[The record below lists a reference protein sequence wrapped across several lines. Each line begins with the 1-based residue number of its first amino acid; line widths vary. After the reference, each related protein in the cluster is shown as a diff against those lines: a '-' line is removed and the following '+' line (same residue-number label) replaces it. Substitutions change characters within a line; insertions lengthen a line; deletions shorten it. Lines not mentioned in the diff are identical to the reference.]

1 MSQLFYIGQKK
12 YNIPD
17 NLVSRF
23 IEDYPDAEKAYRYK
37 VGDKKYAIPES
48 INDTFKSQYPDAKPY
63 FPQLENPL
71 GYTTESIQNIMQSE
85 RGMPKDYGDD
95 VTLKVKDVSTL
106 AENLKRVVNAEALP
120 DSTKTVAKQ
129 SRIRD
134 ENENKMGFWEG
145 ASQDILEKIP
155 FSPAGILKLID
166 LQNATI
172 RLDLLERGDDYGYR
186 MYEKVPAYSMTT
198 MGGIAPVMGAGATP
212 ESDIKLINDYFNKV
226 AERERRGSSTGGKI
240 GAGLSVLPAWMIEFM
255 VTGGL
260 KNIVEKGTYNFLE
273 NRLKSQIINKT
284 LSSVAGSAA
293 RTTLGMP
300 HRVIESSL
308 RRSIENPDEGWA
320 TALAKG
326 WGETFIEVASEETG
340 GTITKIL
347 GKGLTKLP
355 FGSKFINAIRKVHPR
370 GSQPGFASELLTKG
384 GYSNIIGELGEERVA
399 TILHAIANTNDF
411 GLGKD
416 SNIIDRLSAGI
427 SQDWSNIPVELVVLG
442 VPGAAK
448 LVSQYAEV
456 KSLKD
461 KVDNP
466 ATKEKLQTELN
477 NIREQVDNVLEKSS
491 GVIVNEG
498 DIPILKTVPT
508 ELQSLYQKQTDLY
521 RQLKSEENPNK
532 IHSLESQLDPLTD
545 QINSYVYGKPKVEAG
560 KVETKSV
567 PEEGGLILPTDISN
581 KIKSDK
587 VQELEKQY
595 SKTES
600 ILKRVKKPET
610 RARLEGELDNIS
622 KQLEIALE
630 TAKPTEESTVA
641 GIKPQEAEQTI
652 PEQGAKPIAEPQVMP
667 VAQQT
672 PETKAEMPT
681 KPEKPAEAVKSALEK
696 AQVSE
701 SFANR
706 YKIVE
711 TPLSEINIDVK
722 SYQNRGEAYSQ
733 ETYDSILNDIRKG
746 EFDWKRFKPIV
757 LWDNPK
763 TGTRDLLEGHS
774 RKAAFEQAVKEGY
787 TEFETI
793 PSYIAKGGT
802 FEEAQR
808 FAKEQSNVGQT
819 REMDYERAKI
829 YRSDRE
835 GGMSKKDILAKA
847 VNLEGRRAAP
857 YIVRLSHLDP
867 RGDSI
872 RLIESLKNSADKN
885 EVGRAEK
892 IADWIGRARDKY
904 PELTNLHETEIFK
917 WLFGDQDNVGMAIR
931 FNTVNQFLDR
941 VDAVVNRIGF
951 EQDKPLNIKNLS
963 VKSEGELQ
971 YAEEISNID
980 KELKQANKH
989 RADIA
994 TRLSEQGLNP
1004 DEISKNEIHRQAT
1017 ADVVAL
1023 ERNLERLRLGESNVK
1038 AESRKQT
1045 NLFDSAIKLTKTELK
1060 NEGLTDEQVRRTES
1074 VFSGRKESEIADF
1087 ESKIESIQAQEK
1099 PRPENP
1105 KPSRTTGEEVRAGI
1119 NTAKPAEKLS
1129 VSTIPDAK
1137 YIGMQERPD
1146 GTKFPLFNITKEG
1159 HPRQGSTV
1167 SAETLKKLNLNV
1179 PEVPK
1184 PEVTQKPSESIYNTA
1199 KTKFDQMIAKS
1210 SPEMIEK
1217 ANENYI
1223 TVADKFADKY
1233 VNKEQNPELHKQI
1246 HDIYYDYF
1254 RKLDKPL
1261 NIDVKRATEDFN
1273 DLRAIVAGYDSEL
1286 SNKELSAG
1294 KRSEYQNARQEA
1306 IKKMKSLNE
1315 KYKLD
1320 AGEFNL
1326 QLFPGS
1332 KALSKW
1338 LQSKLPKSDAGIVDN
1353 LIAQQNELNQRLKKL
1368 TKGSREYNLL
1378 DQELQSISDNINKIS
1393 KGVIPPS
1400 PEDNIKIDN
1409 AIKDE
1414 KDARNRLLAKAHVIE
1429 KQKHI
1434 SPEKSKRIKNKLFG
1448 SKSLADATNEQISTY
1463 MEIINNNGKHK
1474 KLINPTIRKTLQNKT
1489 MDMPDRIIQER
1500 DAYKFSNKVLEAES
1514 GKNVITTKLTETKWV
1529 ESLHKFKQVFRW
1541 SEAIQRKTGKKV
1553 YDGVES
1559 LRTCDGMFEKHYNDI
1574 LNKLPNEYHNLTKEE
1589 RESITDWLKDSTIK
1603 ITPKAKKIAVAFKEV
1618 WYDTDM
1624 AKLIL
1629 RVNRFQEWLIN
1640 PSQMYIKGVP
1650 ESELQRLK
1658 TIWMRDGDLALIEA
1672 IKNVKGFT
1680 IEKDYSPDITAID
1693 ELPLFVPIGVDKG
1706 LLQTKSGDGGKY
1718 TERDAVKVFN
1728 KKLRSDLKILYLND
1742 AIRSMNRFTGDA
1754 DLPEGVRKDISNYLR
1769 NYVHAD
1775 EPFFGEKVTS
1785 LVVQAALTTPK
1796 NWFRDSFQRL
1806 NVISYTR
1813 PADIPKRTSQ
1823 LIGSFVKRGAINIDK
1838 SKSWKSAPEFVK
1850 NYFEVR
1856 VSESSAINHEF
1867 MGMASHPILSRM
1879 GKIGE
1884 TTKQI
1889 LRTSSKIDMANRWS
1903 NFAPIYKD
1911 VRIALESGKSFD
1923 KIKQRIY
1930 WNHLSGELKKNL
1942 LPEIDSKNYD
1952 YVSLRIA
1959 EEIASGKT
1967 QWRYG
1972 LHEKSIQEQKPI
1984 WHFLLRVT
1992 TYSRSNI
1999 EAVIDDAKT
2008 LGNGIVSGDVK
2019 QFYSGFQAIVGR
2031 LMLQYAIGEFI
2042 VQPVLGK
2049 RKDYGYGTDIMEVFD
2064 PELGGIANSVVGFY
2078 SGLEKP
2084 LTDIGDNLIKNYVT
2098 GEINDEEF
2106 TKIQNKAINNLIK
2119 NVDTITYSTI
2129 VGYRQILWMLE
2140 GIYGIDKIRPFRDTY
2155 EQVVKDKGW
2164 NNRRIERDAW
2174 EILRHTVFG
2183 TDSDETLEEKRW

>member
-1 MSQLFYIGQKK
+1 MEQLFYLGGKRYK
-12 YNIPD
+12 VPD
-17 NLVSRF
+17 KLVSRF
-23 IEDYPDAEKAYRYK
+23 VEDYPDAEKAKRYK
-37 VGDKKYAIPES
+37 IGDKKYTVPES
-48 INDTFKSQYPDAKPY
+48 IDSDFREQYPDAKPY

-1146 GTKFPLFNITKEG
+1146 GSKFPLFNITKEG

-1167 SAETLKKLNLNV
+1167 SAETLKELNLKI
-1179 PEVPK
+1179 PEMPK
-1184 PEVTQKPSESIYNTA
+1184 QTTQKLSPDQRRAVEEIKTLQDYISNNDAQTKAGLPESKKAEY
-1199 KTKFDQMIAKS
+1199 TKAR
-1210 SPEMIEK
+1210 K
-1217 ANENYI
+1217 AALDRIDYLNK
-1223 TVADKFADKY
+1223 KF
-1233 VNKEQNPELHKQI
+1233 NLE
-1246 HDIYYDYF
+1246 
-1254 RKLDKPL
+1254 
-1261 NIDVKRATEDFN
+1261 
-1273 DLRAIVAGYDSEL
+1273 
-1286 SNKELSAG
+1286 
-1294 KRSEYQNARQEA
+1294 
-1306 IKKMKSLNE
+1306 
-1315 KYKLD
+1315 
-1320 AGEFNL
+1320 AGEYNI
-1326 QLFPGS
+1326 QLFPGARKLS
-1332 KALSKW
+1332 KAIEKEISTNKQIIATLEGQQKAITAKRDKYQRSTDKWNSLDNDAQGISDKINALSKSMSEKRTEI
-1338 LQSKLPKSDAGIVDN
+1338 LGVKESPKD
-1353 LIAQQNELNQRLKKL
+1353 
-1368 TKGSREYNLL
+1368 
-1378 DQELQSISDNINKIS
+1378 
-1393 KGVIPPS
+1393 
-1400 PEDNIKIDN
+1400 
-1409 AIKDE
+1409 
-1414 KDARNRLLAKAHVIE
+1414 
-1429 KQKHI
+1429 
-1434 SPEKSKRIKNKLFG
+1434 
-1448 SKSLADATNEQISTY
+1448 
-1463 MEIINNNGKHK
+1463 
-1474 KLINPTIRKTLQNKT
+1474 RKTMLAYAH
-1489 MDMPDRIIQER
+1489 ILER
-1500 DAYKFSNKVLEAES
+1500 DAAKRGINYTD
-1514 GKNVITTKLTETKWV
+1514 I
-1529 ESLHKFKQVFRW
+1529 
-1541 SEAIQRKTGKKV
+1541 KK
-1553 YDGVES
+1553 DIGVES
-1559 LRTCDGMFEKHYNDI
+1559 LKDANNYQLNDYINKLKPIPKTIGKEVQRKSVSESLTDQEWEAEPVLARISRKTKQNLKSFADLKSGIVESMEHSLNTKFGKATKEFVTLKRAAELQINGRVNPLTSRLEQLYSKIPIKERNALKQIIENPDAIKHSQAAQDFVDWYRAADNEMFNAGKIINPDVKYIKNHFPVVLKPATVNIDLNSEYGEKVVDFVAKNLRIRTNTNVTNAQAKDYLIKYFNNYKKHGSNSLYGVFIESGRWKHDYPIELHRERVLPEIFYENNVYNVLHKYLYSSWEAIEYAKLFGKAEGEYKYKKIDDLLKRVESDGYDAELARDMIATVLHLKSFSHNEQMAVKMATDLTTLLLSGKTSIKNIGD
-1574 LNKLPNEYHNLTKEE
+1574 LNKTISLTNEKNVIEYFLKSMVSKEE
-1589 RESITDWLKDSTIK
+1589 RQLARDIIGSKDIFMKSLEEAGITGKVAEVYTKMILFQKSEKLVRKSTAMSAIHWCEHTVNHYNPQKSNKFQDYLKRRFTELSRGLDIDGVKNAGGLTREQKIRIGLNAIGMTQPTSALDKPYYWESKAIGQMATRFKPFGHKSLRFAKDFTLKEMAKGNPLPFMRWVAWGIAMGYTTDQLTQFIFPKDDEGERQTA
-1603 ITPKAKKIAVAFKEV
+1603 AKFALNLVEDFASSGHLGFLGDLIFMVKYAGWYSPVIGFAFGPLASVSVDNAVATVQTASNIIEKKPVPLEPIIKQGVKYTVKRVPFAGEK
-1618 WYDTDM
+1618 WYRD
-1624 AKLIL
+1624 IL
-1629 RVNRFQEWLIN
+1629 DNINRD
-1640 PSQMYIKGVP
+1640 
-1650 ESELQRLK
+1650 QRL
-1658 TIWMRDGDLALIEA
+1658 R
-1672 IKNVKGFT
+1672 
-1680 IEKDYSPDITAID
+1680 
-1693 ELPLFVPIGVDKG
+1693 
-1706 LLQTKSGDGGKY
+1706 
-1718 TERDAVKVFN
+1718 
-1728 KKLRSDLKILYLND
+1728 
-1742 AIRSMNRFTGDA
+1742 
-1754 DLPEGVRKDISNYLR
+1754 
-1769 NYVHAD
+1769 
-1775 EPFFGEKVTS
+1775 
-1785 LVVQAALTTPK
+1785 
-1796 NWFRDSFQRL
+1796 
-1806 NVISYTR
+1806 
-1813 PADIPKRTSQ
+1813 
-1823 LIGSFVKRGAINIDK
+1823 GSR
-1838 SKSWKSAPEFVK
+1838 
-1850 NYFEVR
+1850 
-1856 VSESSAINHEF
+1856 
-1867 MGMASHPILSRM
+1867 
-1879 GKIGE
+1879 
-1884 TTKQI
+1884 
-1889 LRTSSKIDMANRWS
+1889 
-1903 NFAPIYKD
+1903 
-1911 VRIALESGKSFD
+1911 
-1923 KIKQRIY
+1923 
-1930 WNHLSGELKKNL
+1930 
-1942 LPEIDSKNYD
+1942 
-1952 YVSLRIA
+1952 
-1959 EEIASGKT
+1959 
-1967 QWRYG
+1967 
-1972 LHEKSIQEQKPI
+1972 
-1984 WHFLLRVT
+1984 
-1992 TYSRSNI
+1992 
-1999 EAVIDDAKT
+1999 
-2008 LGNGIVSGDVK
+2008 
-2019 QFYSGFQAIVGR
+2019 
-2031 LMLQYAIGEFI
+2031 
-2042 VQPVLGK
+2042 
-2049 RKDYGYGTDIMEVFD
+2049 
-2064 PELGGIANSVVGFY
+2064 
-2078 SGLEKP
+2078 
-2084 LTDIGDNLIKNYVT
+2084 
-2098 GEINDEEF
+2098 
-2106 TKIQNKAINNLIK
+2106 
-2119 NVDTITYSTI
+2119 
-2129 VGYRQILWMLE
+2129 
-2140 GIYGIDKIRPFRDTY
+2140 
-2155 EQVVKDKGW
+2155 
-2164 NNRRIERDAW
+2164 
-2174 EILRHTVFG
+2174 
-2183 TDSDETLEEKRW
+2183 